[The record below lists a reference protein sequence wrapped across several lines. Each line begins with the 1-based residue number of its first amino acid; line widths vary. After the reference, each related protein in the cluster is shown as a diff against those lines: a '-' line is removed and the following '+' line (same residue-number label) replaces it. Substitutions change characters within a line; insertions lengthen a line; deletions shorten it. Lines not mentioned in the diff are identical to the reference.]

1 MAQGSRRTRL
11 VGSKS
16 LSNGGPTPTDLTK
29 SVEVS
34 QPTLRRLIEGKAAKG
49 RGKTQS
55 SISQTEVS
63 MEGELRVTNY
73 ATLHKFY
80 KLYEEAADERI
91 RTDIWK
97 TITKIKKIFGLE
109 SDDDDA

>member
-1 MAQGSRRTRL
+1 
-11 VGSKS
+11 
-16 LSNGGPTPTDLTK
+16 
-29 SVEVS
+29 
-34 QPTLRRLIEGKAAKG
+34 
-49 RGKTQS
+49 
-55 SISQTEVS
+55 